1 MPWPLPSVT
10 QTTRLFNVS
19 NVFTENRKPITDN
32 RALKMIASLTGKIQ
46 YIASDRC
53 VVDVNGVG
61 YEVFL
66 STEGLSR
73 LLEKGEDVFLHIHT
87 NVREDAFILFGFN
100 TRAEKEMFLTLK
112 TVSGIGPKL
121 ALAILSGMPVDA
133 LCQAISMEDVKG
145 LTTISGVG
153 KKTAERL
160 CMELKDKVGS
170 LQSSVTSEELQ
181 STAAPLTGGTVLVDA
196 LSALV
201 NLGYLDAVAREALAK
216 VKKQVGDEV
225 FAEMKIEE
233 LIREGLRTLA

>member
-1 MPWPLPSVT
+1 
-10 QTTRLFNVS
+10 
-19 NVFTENRKPITDN
+19 
-32 RALKMIASLTGKIQ
+32 MIASLTGKIQ
-46 YIASDRC
+46 HIASDRC

-73 LLEKGEDVFLHIHT
+73 LPEKGGEIFLHIHT
-87 NVREDAFILFGFN
+87 NVREDAFILYGFG
-100 TRAEKEMFLTLK
+100 TRAEKELFLTLK

-121 ALAILSGMPVDA
+121 SLAILSGMQVDA

-153 KKTAERL
+153 KKTAERI
-160 CMELKDKVGS
+160 CMELKDKVGN
-170 LQSSVTSEELQ
+170 LQSATSEVLQ
-181 STAAPLTGGTVLVDA
+181 PTATAAISGGNAVMDA

-201 NLGYLDAVAREALAK
+201 NLGYPDPVARETLAK
-216 VKKQVGDEV
+216 VKQQLGDTA
-225 FAEMKIEE
+225 FTEMKVEE

>member
-1 MPWPLPSVT
+1 
-10 QTTRLFNVS
+10 
-19 NVFTENRKPITDN
+19 
-32 RALKMIASLTGKIQ
+32 MIASLTGKIQ
-46 YIASDRC
+46 HIGSDRC

-73 LLEKGEDVFLHIHT
+73 LPEKGGEVFLHIHT
-87 NVREDAFILFGFN
+87 NVREDAFVLFGFN

-121 ALAILSGMPVDA
+121 SLAILSGMQVDA
-133 LCQAISMEDVKG
+133 LCQAISMEDVKS

-153 KKTAERL
+153 KKTAERI

-170 LQSSVTSEELQ
+170 LQSTISEVAPP
-181 STAAPLTGGTVLVDA
+181 SAGTAAISGGNAVMDA

-201 NLGYLDAVAREALAK
+201 NLGYPDPLARETLAK
-216 VKKQVGDEV
+216 VKKQVGDTV
-225 FAEMKIEE
+225 FTEMKVEE

>member
-1 MPWPLPSVT
+1 
-10 QTTRLFNVS
+10 
-19 NVFTENRKPITDN
+19 
-32 RALKMIASLTGKIQ
+32 MIASLTGKIQ
-46 YIASDRC
+46 HIASDRC
-53 VVDVNGVG
+53 VLDVNGVG

-73 LLEKGEDVFLHIHT
+73 LPERGEEVFLHIHT
-87 NVREDAFILFGFN
+87 NVREDAFILFGFDS
-100 TRAEKEMFLTLK
+100 RAEKEMFLTLK

-121 ALAILSGMPVDA
+121 GLAILSGMQVDA
-133 LCQAISMEDVKG
+133 LCQAILMEDIKG

-170 LQSSVTSEELQ
+170 LQTATSEALQ
-181 STAAPLTGGTVLVDA
+181 STAVTLTGGTVLVDA

-216 VKKQVGDEV
+216 VKKQMGDDV
-225 FAEMKIEE
+225 FAQMKVEE

>member
-1 MPWPLPSVT
+1 
-10 QTTRLFNVS
+10 
-19 NVFTENRKPITDN
+19 
-32 RALKMIASLTGKIQ
+32 MIASLTGKIQ
-46 YIASDRC
+46 HIASDRC

-73 LLEKGEDVFLHIHT
+73 LPEKGGEVFLHIHT
-87 NVREDAFILFGFN
+87 NVREDAFILYGFG
-100 TRAEKEMFLTLK
+100 TRAEKELFLTLK

-121 ALAILSGMPVDA
+121 SLAILSGMQVDA

-153 KKTAERL
+153 KKTAERI
-160 CMELKDKVGS
+160 CMELKDKVGN
-170 LQSSVTSEELQ
+170 LQRATSEVSQ
-181 STAAPLTGGTVLVDA
+181 PTATVAISGGNAVMDA

-201 NLGYLDAVAREALAK
+201 NLGYPDPVARETLAK
-216 VKKQVGDEV
+216 VKQQLGDTA
-225 FAEMKIEE
+225 FTEMKVEE